1 EDDKE
6 EQPWHGHQV
15 EHPVFA
21 HLKQETVLPVC
32 RGGGRGVFGLW
43 QKGQLLSFAG
53 CGAWPGT
60 GRPGWRIASLCL
72 HDTADT
78 GRVSSQNTGR
88 CGGARNF
95 EHKKYLFQ
103 RSFGSLS
110 WILYTF
116 RYLSDPRYTCQ
127 AVGEFY
133 TICIVSGLAL
143 RPA

>member
-1 EDDKE
+1 NEQHIEVQRIADDMQHRFAGTVCQKELEVVEPAEWGTEDAFDDVEILESHHKAAHRDVVEDDKE

-78 GRVSSQNTGR
+78 GRVSSQNT
-88 CGGARNF
+88 
-95 EHKKYLFQ
+95 
-103 RSFGSLS
+103 
-110 WILYTF
+110 
-116 RYLSDPRYTCQ
+116 
-127 AVGEFY
+127 
-133 TICIVSGLAL
+133 
-143 RPA
+143 